1 MAKGFKLKEL
11 LSHQKE
17 IEKADKL
24 ENDLKKKKSQEL
36 KKEEPTIVSATDLK
50 KLDKQEKKVGAKK
63 EVATATATEGYQ
75 SQALSKKEKRKLK
88 KELKK
93 TQEDVAIKAQKDK
106 FGDKDESG
114 DDEEEE
120 GEDEGRLDLEKLAKS
135 DSESEDES
143 ESENDSE
150 QQEDADI
157 VAEEEEEEEKEEEQD
172 VPLSDVEFDSDADV
186 VPHHKLT
193 INNTKA
199 MKHALERVQL
209 PWKKHSFQEH
219 QSITSETNTDEQI
232 KDIYDDTE
240 RELAF
245 YKQSLDAV
253 LVARDEL
260 KGLKV
265 AFKRPLDYFAEMVKS
280 DEHMDKIKGKLIE
293 EASDKKA
300 REEARRQR
308 QLKKFGKQVQN
319 ATLQKRQLEKR
330 ETLDKIKSL
339 KNKRKH
345 NEIDHSEFN
354 VGVEEEV
361 EEKRSD
367 RGRPNGKRAAKNAKY
382 GQGGM
387 KRFKRKNDAT
397 SSADVSGFSSK
408 KMKGKTN
415 RPGKSRRTR
424 RF

>member
-50 KLDKQEKKVGAKK
+50 KLDKQEKKVSAKK
-63 EVATATATEGYQ
+63 EVATATEEYQ

-93 TQEDVAIKAQKDK
+93 TQENVAIKAQKDK
-106 FGDKDESG
+106 FGDKNESG

-120 GEDEGRLDLEKLAKS
+120 EEEEGRLDLEKLAKS

-143 ESENDSE
+143 KSENDSE
-150 QQEDADI
+150 QDEDADI
-157 VAEEEEEEEKEEEQD
+157 VAEEEEEEEQD

-219 QSITSETNTDEQI
+219 QSVTSETNTDEQI

-253 LVARDEL
+253 LMARDEL
-260 KGLKV
+260 KRLKV